1 MQAPTSRRTIR
12 IGFTAIRI
20 IDPGGMSPSAPEDHG
35 PAPGLTLEVSPQ
47 APLPSL
53 AAREP
58 VFDSQGLWKV
68 FLEGTAYTF
77 DLPHLRVQV
86 DFSAGRG
93 TLFLKENFPPGLSV
107 FDYPLDEV
115 LFSKLLA
122 DAGSV
127 IVHACGVD
135 VGGRGLLFC
144 GASGA
149 GKSTLADLF
158 ARKRGAAVLS
168 DDRVAAGIR
177 DGRARIWGT
186 PWHGTSG
193 RAADRTAAL
202 ERIFFLSHADQ
213 NRAEPLSPSEAAA
226 RLASLSVIPYWHREA
241 AQKALD
247 GIADLA
253 QAVQAADMG
262 FRPDASAAAFILD
275 VL

>member
-1 MQAPTSRRTIR
+1 MNRTIR
-12 IGFTAIRI
+12 IGSAEIRI
-20 IDPGGMSPSAPEDHG
+20 IDQDAPPSDAAQDAGPE
-35 PAPGLTLEVSPQ
+35 PRLTLEISRG
-47 APLPSL
+47 PLPCLESL
-53 AAREP
+53 ELE
-58 VFDSQGLWKV
+58 FDSRGLWKV
-68 FLEGTAYTF
+68 FKQGRLYTF
-77 DLPHLRVQV
+77 DLAHLAAEV

-93 TLFLKENFPPGLSV
+93 TLFLKKNFPQGLAA

-135 VGGRGLLFC
+135 MDGMGILLC
-144 GASGA
+144 GASGS

-158 ARKRGAAVLS
+158 ARKQGAAVLS

-177 DGRARIWGT
+177 DGRAWIAGT

-202 ERIFFLSHADQ
+202 ERIFFLSHADK
-213 NRAEPLSPSEAAA
+213 NRTEPLTPSEAAA
-226 RLASLSVIPYWHREA
+226 RLASLSVIPYWHGEA

-247 GIADLA
+247 AVADLA
-253 QAVQAADMG
+253 QTAAAADLG
-262 FRPDASAAAFILD
+262 FLPDSGAVNFILAA
-275 VL
+275 L